1 MSGPKVLAQVAEEV
15 TAENFG
21 DPVIYTNSSATVYGV
36 VTINDQPAE
45 AGDVVGFF
53 AGTELRFKG
62 AVAMKGGPGPGPN
75 PLEIAANNGWRFDS
89 RMRVH
94 DRQPTAK

>member
-1 MSGPKVLAQVAEEV
+1 MTTITRKSLAVVVFCLLMSGPKVLAQVAESV

-21 DPVIYTNSSATVYGV
+21 DAVIYANSSATVYGV

-53 AGTELRFKG
+53 FCT
-62 AVAMKGGPGPGPN
+62 
-75 PLEIAANNGWRFDS
+75 
-89 RMRVH
+89 
-94 DRQPTAK
+94 